1 MGGLGHLCAHARRGN
16 WVELKQKV
24 VFSLIILSTLEKSAR
39 EQHMRQRLFN
49 SDLASKNLANVT

>member
-49 SDLASKNLANVT
+49 SDLA